1 MFKAFP
7 LLLLVVFVYN
17 PVALGGPVIVGGEDV
32 PVAQDVAPAEAAT
45 PDEPEAEA
53 AEPDALPTESD
64 AVPTDTTAAEGAG
77 EGSVAE
83 AAEAASADGGP
94 FSTYAFMEAEVL
106 SVPMP
111 SGSIWTLNYGDVF
124 LIAGLLLLFVELVRS
139 TSSEG
144 NVITNHALSLGVLV
158 LCLIEFIIVP
168 GFATSTFFFLM
179 LMAAID
185 VVAGFIISIR
195 GARRDLSMS

>member
-7 LLLLVVFVYN
+7 LLLLVVIVYN
-17 PVALGGPVIVGGEDV
+17 LVALGGQVIVGGESPPPAEDV
-32 PVAQDVAPAEAAT
+32 SVQAEPPSPEAPQGEADPVAQTEPATAAAT
-45 PDEPEAEA
+45 PDAAAASSAEA
-53 AEPDALPTESD
+53 A
-64 AVPTDTTAAEGAG
+64 
-77 EGSVAE
+77 
-83 AAEAASADGGP
+83 P
-94 FSTYAFMEAEVL
+94 FSTYAFMETSVME
-106 SVPMP
+106 VPMP
-111 SGSIWTLNYGDVF
+111 SGSTWTLNYGDIF
-124 LIAGLLLLFVELVRS
+124 LIFGMLLLFVELVRS
-139 TSSEG
+139 TSTEG

-195 GARRDLSMS
+195 GARRDLAMS